1 MRSKVFTGK
10 DEHHIESQ
18 IWNWML
24 SHPDTVIKERHP
36 IVGSSVANAVTRKI
50 DYDE

>member
-10 DEHHIESQ
+10 DESHLDSQ

-24 SHPDTVIKERHP
+24 SHPDIVITERHP
-36 IVGSSVANAVTRKI
+36 IVGVVQGAVTRKI
-50 DYDE
+50 DYEE